1 VRLVR
6 PDLALLDAAV
16 SGDDAL
22 AARLGVPVAA
32 GWVSFADALRHTRDR
47 LAQASGDPRWSTCL
61 FVDDDPPELVGWGGF
76 KGPPDADGTVE
87 IGYEIAP
94 ARRGRGRATAA
105 AAAMVA
111 DAFADPRVRRVI
123 AHTLPEPNASNHLLE
138 NLGFRFD
145 GDVLERGTPVWR
157 WALPRPSNE
166 GRQRGAL
173 SSR

>member
-1 VRLVR
+1 MRLVR

-16 SGDDAL
+16 AGDDAL

-32 GWVSFADALRHTRDR
+32 GWVSFGDALRHTRDR
-47 LAQASGDPRWSTCL
+47 VAQASGDLHWSTCL

-76 KGPPDADGTVE
+76 KGPPDAEGTVE

-111 DAFADPRVRRVI
+111 DSFAAPRVRLVI

-138 NLGFRFD
+138 KLGFRFD
-145 GDVLERGTPVWR
+145 GDVLERGRPVWR
-157 WALPRPSNE
+157 WALARPSDP
-166 GRQRGAL
+166 GPDAGAG
-173 SSR
+173 S